1 MDNPADVNQQLQIQ
15 KAVLS
20 KVWEVMDRPDLPQ
33 DSNLLQ
39 LLHLAG
45 VPLHL
50 YVNALKLSRSGKH
63 VVLKREYGER
73 WVNNYNPAILKAWR
87 GNMDLQFITDPYSCI
102 VYITSYMLK
111 SERAMSEL
119 LRKVAK
125 ETSHDEVREQ
135 LRKLGS
141 AFLNHR
147 EISAQEAAY
156 RLLSLP
162 LKQATRTV
170 TFINT
175 TPKEKRVSMMK
186 PLSVILAM
194 ESDDED
200 VYCHNMVDRYSA
212 RPQHLEN
219 LCLAEFVANYTTDR
233 KDSGA
238 EENDEPSILDEEHLP
253 QKITLQRDMGSMHK
267 RRREAVI
274 RFYKDKEHGEEFYRN
289 LLMLYKPWQNEDTDL
304 RHDAMS
310 FQESYHLVEDT
321 VEANRKKYTQNAEAV
336 DQAMADLDRNGPPEH
351 IWDQIAPGM
360 QQQQAD
366 QNEEGHAEERGTDQE
381 GVTGNVDLEDDM
393 STQERGELHARYD
406 TELNKNTMTRDD
418 YTRMMRSLNTKQKA
432 FIMYHR
438 KWCKDMVLALKSGKP
453 FEPYRVFLS
462 GPGGVGKSHV
472 IKLVHYETARLFRCL
487 GGMFEPGD
495 LPVIL
500 TAFTGTAAFN
510 VDGMTLHSAFSLP
523 IGKKQYCP
531 LNNEKL
537 NTIRSRLGKLRLL
550 IIDEV
555 SMVGAD
561 TLFHIHRRLED
572 LMQTSQSD
580 TCFGGVGILAVGDL
594 FQLQPVRQAHVFDL
608 PSDAYAKL
616 YGSLWQENF
625 QLMELTEI
633 MRQKDDLAFAELLGR
648 VRTASCNDQDIK
660 TLKTREIHRDDPA
673 YPSDAL
679 HVFKTNAQVCTTVLP
694 AILVTPSS

>member
-1 MDNPADVNQQLQIQ
+1 MQ
-15 KAVLS
+15 KAILT
-20 KVWEVMDRPDLPQ
+20 KVWEVIDRPDLPE
-33 DSNLLQ
+33 DSDLLQ
-39 LLHLAG
+39 LLQLAG
-45 VPLHL
+45 VPLQL
-50 YVNALKLSRSGKH
+50 YVNALKLARTGKH
-63 VVLKREYGER
+63 VVLKRQYGER
-73 WVNNYNPAILKAWR
+73 WINNYNPAILKAWR

-125 ETSHDEVREQ
+125 ESSHDEVREQ

-162 LKQATRTV
+162 LKQATLTI

-186 PLSVILAM
+186 PLSVILEMA
-194 ESDDED
+194 SDDED
-200 VYCHNMVDRYSA
+200 VFCLNMVDRYSA

-219 LCLAEFVANYTTDR
+219 LCLAEFVANYTNDR

-238 EENDEPSILDEEHLP
+238 EENANPNILEDGHLP
-253 QKITLQRDMGSMHK
+253 EKITLQKDMGTMHK
-267 RRREAVI
+267 RRHEAVI
-274 RFYKDKEHGEEFYRN
+274 RFYKDKEHGEVFYRN
-289 LLMLYKPWQNEDTDL
+289 LLMLYYPWRNEDRDL
-304 RHDAMS
+304 RSDQLS
-310 FQESYHLVEDT
+310 FQESYNVVQDT
-321 VEANRKKYTQNAEAV
+321 ANRKKYTKNADAV
-336 DQAMADLDRNGPPEH
+336 DQAMQHFEQNGPPEH
-351 IWDQIAPGM
+351 VWDRIAPGVELE
-360 QQQQAD
+360 QANQAD
-366 QNEEGHAEERGTDQE
+366 ERLQEERAMHDE
-381 GVTGNVDLEDDM
+381 DLSANVDLDPEL
-393 STQERGELHARYD
+393 STQERSELHARYD
-406 TELNKNTMTRDD
+406 SEVNKNTMTKDE
-418 YTRMMRSLNTKQKA
+418 YTKMMRSLNTKQKS

-438 KWCKDMVLALKSGKP
+438 KWCTDMVLALKTGKP

-472 IKLVHYETARLFRCL
+472 IKLVHYETAHLFRCL
-487 GGMFEPGD
+487 PGLFEPDD

-510 VDGMTLHSAFSLP
+510 IDGMTLHSAFSLP

-555 SMVGAD
+555 SMVRAD
-561 TLFHIHRRLED
+561 TLYYIHRRLED
-572 LMQTSQSD
+572 IMKTSQND
-580 TCFGGVGILAVGDL
+580 TCFGGIGILGIC
-594 FQLQPVRQAHVFDL
+594 F
-608 PSDAYAKL
+608 
-616 YGSLWQENF
+616 
-625 QLMELTEI
+625 
-633 MRQKDDLAFAELLGR
+633 
-648 VRTASCNDQDIK
+648 SCNQSARHMYS
-660 TLKTREIHRDDPA
+660 TFLQTHMLN
-673 YPSDAL
+673 SMAL
-679 HVFKTNAQVCTTVLP
+679 SGRK
-694 AILVTPSS
+694 ISSL